1 MSLQTSMPPPPPM
14 TSALLQPAVLPPPP
28 PPMMMQPFQPSQAV
42 LLHIRYVME
51 SICEWMSFTDVTI
64 VTGTER
70 LRAHRA
76 ILASHSSYLRQLMT
90 ANVRDA
96 GVEED
101 PTIVVRDVSS
111 AHLRLMMQGHDS
123 IGKKLA

>member
-1 MSLQTSMPPPPPM
+1 MI
-14 TSALLQPAVLPPPP
+14 
-28 PPMMMQPFQPSQAV
+28 MQPFQPSQAV

-111 AHLRLMMQGHDS
+111 AHLRLMMQGGNS
-123 IGKKLA
+123 IEIWDVGNFSVHFWEIS

>member
-1 MSLQTSMPPPPPM
+1 ML
-14 TSALLQPAVLPPPP
+14 AKFL
-28 PPMMMQPFQPSQAV
+28 FQAV

-76 ILASHSSYLRQLMT
+76 ILASHSSYLRQLMN

-111 AHLRLMMQGHDS
+111 AHLRLMMQGRPTS
-123 IGKKLA
+123 IDDFSFGLKSTKMLRFPYGFATCVKIS

>member
-1 MSLQTSMPPPPPM
+1 MSFSRILPGQFLRSLVESPPE
-14 TSALLQPAVLPPPP
+14 
-28 PPMMMQPFQPSQAV
+28 QAV

-123 IGKKLA
+123 IGKKFGLMVQKSLKKMPS